1 MQRTS
6 LLLSYEDISLVN
18 NSDVE
23 QMFNFLRTPAGG
35 AWCESD
41 IIVTS
46 CPKWSDLAGILRRI
60 SENSDF
66 LLLYCSLKG
75 GDVRNSCGVCLGP
88 GGDLVPEIKF
98 ENWCERQINIF
109 DFCSKKMT
117 DDAHMFEH
125 NLAFEPGRQVSV
137 FACEDKKCTCGK
149 PLH

>member
-1 MQRTS
+1 MFWREVVQRTS

-75 GDVRNSCGVCLGP
+75 GDVRNSRGVCLGP

-98 ENWCERQINIF
+98 EN
-109 DFCSKKMT
+109 
-117 DDAHMFEH
+117 
-125 NLAFEPGRQVSV
+125 
-137 FACEDKKCTCGK
+137 
-149 PLH
+149 

>member
-1 MQRTS
+1 MRFILCLILQLKYFVTKYTQPFVFWREAVQRTS

-46 CPKWSDLAGILRRI
+46 CPKWSDLAGVLRLI

-75 GDVRNSCGVCLGP
+75 GD
-88 GGDLVPEIKF
+88 E
-98 ENWCERQINIF
+98 
-109 DFCSKKMT
+109 
-117 DDAHMFEH
+117 
-125 NLAFEPGRQVSV
+125 
-137 FACEDKKCTCGK
+137 
-149 PLH
+149 

>member
-1 MQRTS
+1 MRFFIIDNTQPFMFWREAVQRTS

-88 GGDLVPEIKF
+88 AGILFLKLSLKTG
-98 ENWCERQINIF
+98 
-109 DFCSKKMT
+109 
-117 DDAHMFEH
+117 
-125 NLAFEPGRQVSV
+125 VS
-137 FACEDKKCTCGK
+137 DK
-149 PLH
+149 